1 MKIGIA
7 GAGLAGRLLALASL
21 QRGWNVTLFDS
32 DDSSGQHSCGF
43 VAAGMLAPYTES
55 ESCEP
60 LLCTLGLQAL
70 DIWPD
75 VLKHLSLPVTF
86 HRQGTLVVSHPQD
99 ATELLR
105 FKNILDRKLT
115 FSNPDTTIIQQIKR
129 DKLEEMAPDLAPIFQ
144 NGFWL
149 PTEGH
154 INTQEFY
161 LATTAFLRQQNV
173 AWHEH
178 VRVKNLN
185 PFQIELA
192 DTIHEFDL
200 VCDCRGLGA
209 KNAWPKLLR
218 GIRGELIW
226 LQTSS
231 VTLKCPIRLL
241 HPRHS
246 IYISPRTNHTFVVG
260 ATSIESEDT
269 SDICVESMMELLS
282 TAYTLHPGFGQA
294 RVIKTLTQCRPAF
307 ADQQPKI
314 MYQKGLLKINGLH
327 RHGYMVGPT
336 VIQEALHLVTA
347 GKEALTFPELLLE
360 SEETACKLS

>member
-7 GAGLAGRLLALASL
+7 GAGLAGRLLALACL
-21 QRGWNVTLFDS
+21 QRGWDVTLFDA
-32 DDSSGQHSCGF
+32 DDDRGQTSCGF

-60 LLCTLGLQAL
+60 LLCALGLQAL
-70 DIWPD
+70 EIWPEI
-75 VLKHLSLPVTF
+75 LKPLSLPVSF
-86 HRQGTLVVSHPQD
+86 HRHGTLVVSHPQD
-99 ATELLR
+99 TAELVR

-115 FSNPDTTIIQQIKR
+115 LSHSDTTILQAVTR
-129 DKLEEMAPDLAPIFQ
+129 EKLEEVAPGIAPIFKH
-144 NGFWL
+144 GFWL

-161 LATTAFLRQQNV
+161 LATTAYLQQQNV
-173 AWHEH
+173 TWHPH
-178 VRVKNLN
+178 TQVKNIN

-192 DTIHEFDL
+192 DATHEFDL

-209 KNAWPKLLR
+209 KDAWPELLR
-218 GIRGELIW
+218 GIRGEVIW

-231 VTLKCPIRLL
+231 VTLECPLRLL

-269 SDICVESMMELLS
+269 SEICVESMLELLS

-294 RVIKTLTQCRPAF
+294 RIIKTLTQARPAF
-307 ADQQPKI
+307 SDQQPKL

-327 RHGYMVGPT
+327 RHGYMAGPA
-336 VIQEALHLVTA
+336 VIQEALKLVA
-347 GKEALTFPELLLE
+347 KGKEALTFPELLLE